1 MLWTF
6 LNVGLTDDSTK
17 DKQWATSIRAM
28 RYTAVVA
35 ERLWALLKEERTRVR
50 LLRLFLLSYFSLTIL
65 HRLIV
70 LKGTCSS

>member
-50 LLRLFLLSYFSLTIL
+50 LLRLLHLSYISLTIL